1 MTETEKVLRVGW
13 AEGHPGVMHVVIDR
27 PPVNAITLAA
37 YREILGI
44 FSTIAD
50 DPDVRCVVLSSAC
63 ERAFIGGSDVN
74 ELKKLAPASA
84 VDRSRTA
91 RRCFEAV
98 RHTPVPVIAAV
109 NGPAYGSGLA
119 IVSVCDVVVC
129 SERARFAL
137 PEINVGVMG
146 GTKHL
151 TRLVPLQMMRWMAF
165 TGAKVD
171 GHTLARIGSVHSV
184 VPEDQLLAAAF
195 AIADD
200 IAAKSPAAVR
210 MMKEAMDLTEEMDLG
225 AGYHAEQL
233 CTAIISSH
241 PQAKEAASAFL
252 EKRKPD
258 FTR

>member
-1 MTETEKVLRVGW
+1 MSASEKVLRVGW

-37 YREILGI
+37 YREILET
-44 FSTIAD
+44 FSTIGD
-50 DPDVRCVVLSSAC
+50 DPAVRCVVLSSAS

-165 TGAKVD
+165 TGNKVD
-171 GHTLARIGSVHSV
+171 GQTLARLGTVHSV
-184 VPEDQLLAAAF
+184 VAEEQLMAAAF

-225 AGYHAEQL
+225 VGYHAEQL

-241 PQAKEAASAFL
+241 PEAKEAAAAFL
-252 EKRKPD
+252 EKRKPN
-258 FTR
+258 FNS